1 MTGQP
6 EVRSTA
12 LGLGMEVWM
21 RLRHREQT
29 CHGDDGKPRRYVPAA
44 VRSVPVMRSACAAT
58 LFALWYIVSEQCVPD
73 QQQFHSPKPCVLVDL
88 ATGYVVLKDR
98 EGDTQFLLMPTAR
111 ITGIESPSIL
121 AADSPNYWDAAWR
134 ARHFVDERAHRD
146 LPRDAISLAINSE
159 SGRTQNQLHIH
170 IDCVRLDV
178 QAALREHGAAVG
190 SAWAPFPAKLA
201 GHDYM
206 AMRIDQPDLTHTNPF
221 TLLADGIPG
230 ARADMA
236 HYTLVLVGA
245 ADGFVLLAGRAASIT
260 NRGSGEEL
268 QDHACA
274 AAH

>member
-1 MTGQP
+1 M
-6 EVRSTA
+6 
-12 LGLGMEVWM
+12 
-21 RLRHREQT
+21 
-29 CHGDDGKPRRYVPAA
+29 
-44 VRSVPVMRSACAAT
+44 
-58 LFALWYIVSEQCVPD
+58 PD

-88 ATGYVVLKDR
+88 AAGYVVLKDR

-121 AADSPNYWDAAWR
+121 AADAPNYWDAAWQ

-178 QAALREHGAAVG
+178 QAALREHGAR
-190 SAWAPFPAKLA
+190 SAPPGRHFRRSSPVTTTWRCASTS
-201 GHDYM
+201 
-206 AMRIDQPDLTHTNPF
+206 RTSPDTNPF
-221 TLLADGIPG
+221 ILLADGIPG